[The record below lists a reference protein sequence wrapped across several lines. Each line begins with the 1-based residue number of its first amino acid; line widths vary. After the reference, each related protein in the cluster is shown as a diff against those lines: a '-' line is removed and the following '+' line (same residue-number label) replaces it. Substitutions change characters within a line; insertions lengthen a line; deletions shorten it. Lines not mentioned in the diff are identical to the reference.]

1 MSARKC
7 QHEVRGAFKDT
18 FLLVE
23 AIGDRQCLGPFTTE
37 EELPGAKTPG
47 IKAAVIAARRGR
59 KGTVEMLQS
68 TWNIPAQAAP
78 KCCR

>member
-1 MSARKC
+1 MSDHKC
-7 QHEVRGAFKDT
+7 QHEARDAFKDT

-23 AIGDRQCLGPFTTE
+23 VIGDRQYLGPFTTG

-47 IKAAVIAARRGR
+47 VEAAVIAARRGR

-78 KCCR
+78 KCC